1 MRKSWIFS
9 SNMAQIRPSKTKAE
23 SRQLMKQLKKV
34 IWKLTGIRKFI
45 KINDIILG
53 NAGIISLVEQN
64 VSPAKRGNFSLH
76 FN

>member
-1 MRKSWIFS
+1 MAAIFTDS
-9 SNMAQIRPSKTKAE
+9 I
-23 SRQLMKQLKKV
+23 
-34 IWKLTGIRKFI
+34 GKFI

-53 NAGIISLVEQN
+53 NARINSLVEQN